1 MLSTYGLPPGRHNM
15 SADIDTE
22 KTMANMDKETK
33 RMSSDSVRE
42 NAAEFGYDPSKH
54 DLGVRVIEAVGT
66 VAGVD
71 ETEILTPLNDAID
84 PEALDALFVQ
94 GIGGRVSFPF
104 IDYHVTVSV
113 SEDGTGRIYVE

>member
-1 MLSTYGLPPGRHNM
+1 MLSTYGLPPGQHNM
-15 SADIDTE
+15 IADIDTE
-22 KTMANMDKETK
+22 KTMADMDEET
-33 RMSSDSVRE
+33 RWMSSDSVRE
-42 NAAEFGYDPSKH
+42 NASTFGYDPSEH
-54 DLGVRVIEAVGT
+54 NLGVRVVEAVGA

-84 PEALDALFVQ
+84 PEALDSLFVQ

-113 SEDGTGRIYVE
+113 SEDGTGQIYIE